1 MNSRMQKHNES
12 IIRKMP
18 LPVDIDVVE
27 GTLFSDGVVTL
38 TQKETSHIKIL
49 SVDSDNYIVYEIT
62 PPKKVA
68 TRSLKEFF
76 DEDHLIETVTTMK
89 TASGEPLGQYKYY
102 KRPNG
107 SYYVLIT
114 GEKTSPHRIML
125 GKLSERDSPI
135 ASIAKVVAYSFGTK
149 KFSRN
154 DLKPLIRPSLRTG
167 QKLKSLLDTL
177 YYEGYLT
184 RELVPSARKK
194 PKEIYSATDK
204 LKQVAIPS
212 PSPEQT

>member
-1 MNSRMQKHNES
+1 
-12 IIRKMP
+12 MP
-18 LPVDIDVVE
+18 LPIDIDIAE
-27 GTLFSDGVVTL
+27 GTSFSDGVVTL
-38 TQKETSHIKIL
+38 THNETSHIKIL
-49 SVDSDNYIVYEIT
+49 SIDSDNYIVYEIA
-62 PPKKVA
+62 PPKKVT
-68 TRSLKEFF
+68 TRSLRDFLGG
-76 DEDHLIETVTTMK
+76 DQDQLIETVTTVK

-107 SYYVLIT
+107 SYYVVIT
-114 GEKTSPHRIML
+114 GEKTRPHRIML

-135 ASIAKVVAYSFGTK
+135 ASIAKVVAYSFGIK
-149 KFSRN
+149 KFSRS

-177 YYEGYLT
+177 HYEGYLT
-184 RELVPSARKK
+184 REVVSSTKKK